1 MNIQWDSQE
10 TLLCDLLWLNSS
22 KTNSYSVVYIR
33 LKKKHK
39 TDSSVTEGGL
49 DFKMW
54 HTVNANG

>member
-22 KTNSYSVVYIR
+22 KTNSYSVGYIR
-33 LKKKHK
+33 LKKKKKHK

-49 DFKMW
+49 EFKMW
-54 HTVNANG
+54 HCKC